1 MRITGDSSGPRLGEG
16 AVLDLQGREAPLRA
30 IYEQGPVVLVWL
42 RHYG

>member
-1 MRITGDSSGPRLGEG
+1 MRITGNSAGPRLGEG
-16 AVLDLQGREAPLRA
+16 TVLDLQGHEVPLRA

>member
-1 MRITGDSSGPRLGEG
+1 MRNSGDSVGRRLGEV
-16 AVLDLQGREAPLRA
+16 AVLDPQGSEVPLRA

>member
-1 MRITGDSSGPRLGEG
+1 MRIIGDSSGPRLGEG
-16 AVLDLQGREAPLRA
+16 AILDLQHNSVPLRA